1 MSTKFWDKNPRDCVL
16 LAKLGTSAQKFNEK
30 DHQDECFAE
39 NFWDKL
45 LFTAFIDLMV
55 DSVVKSHWTK
65 LHAYQMLNLNSFLQ
79 ASII

>member
-39 NFWDKL
+39 NF
-45 LFTAFIDLMV
+45 
-55 DSVVKSHWTK
+55 
-65 LHAYQMLNLNSFLQ
+65 
-79 ASII
+79 